1 MSAVPFH
8 YVDLR
13 TFCYATED
21 EKRVRA
27 ALRTFLPEEPDI
39 EREETEGHHGDRILV
54 LSVRLERADEVRH
67 VLSRLAEIEDFEGLL
82 AGLDDRVDDE
92 CAFYLQLDK
101 QAAFDGRVALGD
113 GLLVRGKVE
122 AYPAD
127 RERAI
132 ETAETALR
140 ELQAGTLGT

>member
-21 EKRVRA
+21 DERVAA
-27 ALRTFLPEEPDI
+27 ALRTFLPEDAGI
-39 EREETEGHHGDRILV
+39 ERQGTTGHHGDRIV
-54 LSVRLERADEVRH
+54 VMSTRLERADDIRH
-67 VLSRLAEIEDFEGLL
+67 VLARLAGIDDFEGLL
-82 AGLDDRVDDE
+82 AELDDRVDE
-92 CAFYLQLDK
+92 NCAFFLQLDK
-101 QAAFDGRVALGD
+101 QAAFSGEVALGD
-113 GLLVRGKVE
+113 GLMLRGKVE

-132 ETAETALR
+132 EVAEAALE
-140 ELQAGTLGT
+140 ELHAGEPAG

>member
-13 TFCYATED
+13 AFSYATED
-21 EKRVRA
+21 DERVAA
-27 ALRTFLPEEPDI
+27 ALRTLMPDEAAI
-39 EREETEGHHGDRILV
+39 ERQETEGHHGDQIV
-54 LSVRLERADEVRH
+54 VMSTRLERSDGVRH
-67 VLSRLAEIEDFEGLL
+67 VLSTLAGIEDFEGLL
-82 AGLDDRVDDE
+82 AELDDRVDDD
-92 CAFYLQLDK
+92 CAFFLQLDK
-101 QAAFDGRVALGD
+101 QEAFNGRVALGD

-127 RERAI
+127 RERAV

-140 ELQAGTLGT
+140 DLQAGTLGP